1 MIPAVFHP
9 GIPRSW
15 RHVVSWGF
23 YLALAGMVWAD
34 LMEVT
39 HIFHQTHPRLL
50 WLGVMPAD
58 PSFLRAVVPSSSV
71 SHTVQ
76 FPKVLRARRGVSS
89 FFILFCQVRTLLKK
103 NKTKNCYLLSLSL
116 HTRKDILAPRTK
128 FENKGRFF
136 LRKGSWQLYSG
147 VARKKR
153 YIKAILNVEKLHS
166 IISYNIICHIIVF

>member
-23 YLALAGMVWAD
+23 SLALAGMVWAD

-39 HIFHQTHPRLL
+39 RIFHQTHPRLL

-58 PSFLRAVVPSSSV
+58 PSFLRAVVLGSSV

-76 FPKVLRARRGVSS
+76 FPKMYESEIRL
-89 FFILFCQVRTLLKK
+89 FFICL
-103 NKTKNCYLLSLSL
+103 
-116 HTRKDILAPRTK
+116 
-128 FENKGRFF
+128 
-136 LRKGSWQLYSG
+136 
-147 VARKKR
+147 
-153 YIKAILNVEKLHS
+153 
-166 IISYNIICHIIVF
+166 